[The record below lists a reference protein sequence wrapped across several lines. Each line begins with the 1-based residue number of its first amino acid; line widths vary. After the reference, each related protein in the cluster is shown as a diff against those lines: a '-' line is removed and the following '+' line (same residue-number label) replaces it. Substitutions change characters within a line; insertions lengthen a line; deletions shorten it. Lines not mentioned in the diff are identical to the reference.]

1 MHTILWNGLLNDFVG
16 HDGLILE
23 FRASKP
29 WNLSTPSVDNLKT
42 VTATLWEVMDMGG
55 RFMDNA
61 ALHRDVLDFGTIQFF
76 FNKF

>member
-1 MHTILWNGLLNDFVG
+1 MKNQNNTNNGISNASLPLPSG

-29 WNLSTPSVDNLKT
+29 WNLTTPSVDNLKA
-42 VTATLWEVMDMGG
+42 VTATLWEAMDNGG

-61 ALHRDVLDFGTIQFF
+61 ALPRDIIDFGR
-76 FNKF
+76 